1 MTPDTG
7 HRMRSTETWDAA
19 RQAYQE
25 GGGAQ
30 DICDRYDLTLSAF
43 RARARREGWRR
54 ADMADPDPALED
66 DLEDG
71 SPRPCFEDMAETAWR
86 RAARAIRQGRAGESQ
101 RWLAV
106 HDRLTRHARADERAG
121 LVAKAVGDLGDTHR
135 IRAIGQA
142 ARQIHREAV
151 ESTRELHQLH
161 QLHRASDDPEPP
173 DPDSP
178 APPLSR
184 AERRRLEKL
193 RRKR

>member
-7 HRMRSTETWDAA
+7 HRMRSPETWDAA
-19 RQAYQE
+19 RQAYME
-25 GGGAQ
+25 GGSAQ
-30 DICDRYDLTLSAF
+30 DVCDRYDLTLSAF

-54 ADMADPDPALED
+54 ADMADPEPESGPELD
-66 DLEDG
+66 DDAPLP
-71 SPRPCFEDMAETAWR
+71 SLEDMAAAAWR
-86 RAARAIRQGRAGESQ
+86 RAARAMRHGRAGDTQ
-101 RWLAV
+101 RWLAI
-106 HDRLTRHARADERAG
+106 HDRLTRQTRADQRAG

-142 ARQIHREAV
+142 ARRIHREAV

-161 QLHRASDDPEPP
+161 QLHRAPDEPEPP
-173 DPDSP
+173 DPGSP
-178 APPLSR
+178 PPPLTR